1 MVPGRKDNVIAGLTG
16 DLLKIKMKKILITL
30 TAIALAA
37 CTTRPAFDP
46 ASVADATSEQ
56 VARVEPLS
64 WWTGMKM
71 PLQLLVQGEGIS
83 EYNVAIEGGKGVS
96 VEKINKADSPNYLFV
111 DVKVAADARPG
122 TYYIVFS
129 KDGES
134 FKYPYEIA
142 ARREG
147 SAERT
152 SFTTADM
159 IYLIMPD
166 RFANG
171 DPSND
176 SVDGMP
182 DKVARNLAFG
192 RHGGDIQ
199 GIIDHLDYIS
209 ELGATAIWCT
219 PLIEDNLPRV
229 TYHGYACTDYYHIDA
244 RFGDNDLFR
253 TYVQKAHEKDLK
265 IIMDIVPNHAASGH
279 WWMKDTP
286 FKDWYHVFDTYTGS
300 NIVFSTNMDPNAS
313 KQDLYI
319 QESGWFDRTMVDM
332 NLDNPFVLKYFQQW
346 AIWWIEWADLD
357 GFRVDTYPY
366 NEKDPMAQWCA
377 AVMNEYPNFNI
388 VGECWTTSIPQLA
401 YWQGG
406 NENKDGFDSHLK
418 SIMDFPLHDALR
430 AGLVEDNPGWG
441 QGILRVYDILSHDF
455 VYHDLSNM
463 MIFPG
468 NHDTARLGDALRKNP
483 DRVKIV
489 MAMMATMRG
498 YPQIFAGDE
507 LMFVSNNLRDA
518 GDHGGLRVDFPGGW
532 EGDEMNLFTAEG
544 RAKASKNTDG
554 LEVPQG
560 QAADLFDFVSHLFQ
574 WRKTKDV
581 IHNGKTM
588 HFMTRD
594 NTYGYFRYDEDD
606 VVFVYINNSLEPK
619 NIPWTYYKEIS
630 EGLTGGVNVMTGE
643 PFEVSDA
650 TVVAP
655 QSVLIVEFNK

>member
-1 MVPGRKDNVIAGLTG
+1 MKRILLALTV
-16 DLLKIKMKKILITL
+16 
-30 TAIALAA
+30 IALAA
-37 CTTRPAFDP
+37 CSGRQTFDP
-46 ASVADATSEQ
+46 ASVADAAQEQ
-56 VARVEPLS
+56 VTRVEPLS

-71 PLQLLVQGEGIS
+71 PLQLMVQGENIS
-83 EYNVAIEGGKGVS
+83 AYDVAIEGGKGVE
-96 VEKINKADSPNYLFV
+96 VEKVNKADSPNYLFV
-111 DVKVAADARPG
+111 DVKIAANAAPG

-176 SVDGMP
+176 SVEGMP
-182 DKVARNLAFG
+182 DKADRSKPFG

-219 PLIEDNLPRV
+219 PLIEDNLEKT

-253 TYVQKAHEKDLK
+253 EYVQKAHEKDLK
-265 IIMDIVPNHAASGH
+265 IIMDIVPNHAGSGH
-279 WWMKDTP
+279 WWMEDVP

-300 NIVFSTNMDPNAS
+300 NIVFSTNMDPTAS
-313 KQDLYI
+313 TQDLYI
-319 QESGWFDRTMVDM
+319 QESGWFDTSMVDM
-332 NLDNPFVLKYFQQW
+332 NLDNPFMLRYFQQW

-366 NEKDPMAQWCA
+366 NEKGPMSQWCA

-388 VGECWTTSIPQLA
+388 VGECWTASIPQLA

-406 NENKDGFDSHLK
+406 NANKDGFDSNLK

-430 AGLVEDNPGWG
+430 AGLNEDNPGWG
-441 QGILRVYDILSHDF
+441 EGILRVYDILSHDF

-468 NHDTARLGDALRKNP
+468 NHDTARLGDALRKNSN
-483 DRVKIV
+483 RVKI
-489 MAMMATMRG
+489 AMVLMATMRG

-507 LMFVSNNLRDA
+507 LMFVSNNLKDA

-544 RAKASKNTDG
+544 RAAATRNTDG
-554 LEVPQG
+554 LSVPKG
-560 QAADLFDFVSHLFQ
+560 QAADLFNFTSRLFQ
-574 WRKTKDV
+574 WRKTKEV
-581 IHNGKTM
+581 IHNGKTK

-594 NTYGYFRYDEDD
+594 NTYAFFRYDENDM
-606 VVFVYINNSLEPK
+606 VFVYVNNSLEPK
-619 NIPWTYYKEIS
+619 NIPWSYYKEIN
-630 EGLTGGVNVMTGE
+630 EGLKGGVNVMTGE
-643 PFEVSDA
+643 ACEVSDA

-655 QSVLIVEFNK
+655 QSVLIVEYKR